1 MKRPATVL
9 HVLGTGDVGGQ
20 GIANIV
26 QNLAEHVD
34 PSRFRIS
41 VMLLGSDGA
50 IGQKLRKSGLPV
62 TAVDWTGG
70 VRQLDGI
77 YRFARAVRQINPDIV
92 HIHSGGLS
100 VRLAARA
107 GSKRRILVHFHSVAE
122 ESGRATVRKS
132 KGADLVIAN
141 SGATAKTV
149 SGGRVIV
156 IHPGVKAMARRTPKR
171 ANASRPIAIGT
182 VARLVP
188 VKGLDSMIGAM
199 LLLKERSRSVTLEV
213 IGAGPER
220 ERLEQETAGA
230 GLADIVRFIGWR
242 DDVRALMVHWDIYV
256 QPSLSEGFG
265 IAAVEAMAQGL
276 PVVATRVGGLP
287 EIVMDGETGI
297 LVPPRDSAALADAI
311 DTLIND
317 PVLRLR
323 MGNAGRERATGHF
336 SLEREADT
344 MQRVYDRLLQ

>member
-1 MKRPATVL
+1 VKRPATVL
-9 HVLGTGDVGGQ
+9 HVLETGDVGGQ

-26 QNLAEHVD
+26 QNLAEHLD
-34 PSRFRIS
+34 PSRYRIAI
-41 VMLLGSDGA
+41 VLLGRDGA
-50 IGQKLRKSGLPV
+50 IGDRLRKAGLQV

-70 VRQLDGI
+70 AKQIDGI
-77 YRFARAVRQINPDIV
+77 WRFARAVRRINPDIV
-92 HIHSGGLS
+92 HIHSGGRS
-100 VRLAARA
+100 ARLAAKA
-107 GSKRRILVHFHSVAE
+107 GSKRRVIVHFHSVAE
-122 ESGRATVRKS
+122 ESGRATGRKS
-132 KGADLVIAN
+132 TGADLVIAN

-149 SGGRVIV
+149 TGGKVIV
-156 IHPGVKAMARRTPKR
+156 IHPGVKAIARRSPKR
-171 ANASRPIAIGT
+171 ADPSRPIAIGT

-188 VKGLDSMIGAM
+188 VKGLDVLIGAM
-199 LLLKERSRSVTLEV
+199 LLLKDRSRSVTLEV

-220 ERLEQETAGA
+220 ERLERATAGA

-287 EIVMDGETGI
+287 EVVMDTETGI
-297 LVPPRDSAALADAI
+297 LVAPRDSQALANAI
-311 DTLIND
+311 DTLIAD
-317 PVLRLR
+317 PALRLR
-323 MGNAGRERATGHF
+323 MGNAGRDRATGHF